1 VGAGNGASVFSA
13 SLSGQNETPVVV
25 TSASGSFTLSVA
37 ADGSSVHYRLS
48 VSDTS
53 KITLARLHQGKA
65 GKSGTTILTIYG
77 GPPRSDVFSGV
88 LTEGSFSAAQL
99 LGPLRGKTIAD
110 FVAVI
115 NTGSVYLNVGTS
127 GHPSGEIRGQLK

>member
-1 VGAGNGASVFSA
+1 
-13 SLSGQNETPVVV
+13 
-25 TSASGSFTLSVA
+25 
-37 ADGSSVHYRLS
+37 
-48 VSDTS
+48 
-53 KITLARLHQGKA
+53 
-65 GKSGTTILTIYG
+65 
-77 GPPRSDVFSGV
+77 V